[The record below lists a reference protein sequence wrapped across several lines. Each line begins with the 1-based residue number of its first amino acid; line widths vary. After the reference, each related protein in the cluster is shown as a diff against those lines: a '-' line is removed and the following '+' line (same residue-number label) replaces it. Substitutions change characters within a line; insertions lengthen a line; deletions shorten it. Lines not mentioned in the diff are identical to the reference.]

1 MLVVLRSLL
10 ISPKSH
16 FSETSKA
23 AGMTFRATND
33 GHVVGDDF
41 NEKKPLFG
49 VTCTTQPIITCTT
62 GVSYLEIKR
71 DKINSHKFKQYN
83 NNILLP
89 TLSHQED
96 KIINHTWRPANP
108 QNVNP

>member
-1 MLVVLRSLL
+1 
-10 ISPKSH
+10 
-16 FSETSKA
+16 
-23 AGMTFRATND
+23 
-33 GHVVGDDF
+33 
-41 NEKKPLFG
+41 
-49 VTCTTQPIITCTT
+49 
-62 GVSYLEIKR
+62 VSYLEIKR